1 MKKTVLVTGTSSG
14 IGRSTALEFARRGW
28 NVVATM
34 RTPSQEKGLGT
45 IPGIALA
52 PLDVTDA
59 ASIEAAIRLAV
70 DRFGGLDAV
79 INNAGYGLVGP
90 FEATSPEQ
98 VLAQFDT
105 NVFGL
110 LNVSRAA
117 LPHLRERKGTLV
129 NVTSMG
135 GRLTFPLHSVYHAS
149 KFAVEGFSE
158 ALAQEVRGTGVKV
171 RVVEPGAIRTDFYSR
186 SAQLALPLREDL
198 SDYRVYTANV
208 LANTTAVS
216 ERGSFPEAVARTIVR
231 ATESKGGRLRY
242 AVGPD
247 ARALLWIRRFL
258 PSCVYG
264 FVVRAAV
271 ERKHPK
277 PLDLEALA

>member
-14 IGRSTALEFARRGW
+14 IGRATAIEFARRGW

-34 RTPSQEKGLGT
+34 RSPSLETELGSL
-45 IPGIALA
+45 PGIVLA

-59 ASIEAAIRLAV
+59 AGIESAIRIAV
-70 DRFGGLDAV
+70 ERFGGLDAV
-79 INNAGYGLVGP
+79 VNNAGYGLVGP

-98 VLAQFDT
+98 VRAQFDT

-110 LNVSRAA
+110 MNVSRSA
-117 LPHLRERKGTLV
+117 LPYLRARKGTLV

-171 RVVEPGAIRTDFYSR
+171 RVVEPGAIKTDFYTR
-186 SAQLALPLREDL
+186 SAQLALPLSEEL
-198 SDYRVYTANV
+198 SGYRVYTSNV
-208 LANTTAVS
+208 LANTSAVS
-216 ERGSFPEAVARTIVR
+216 ERGSLPEAVARTIVD
-231 ATESKGGRLRY
+231 ATESKGSRLRF

-247 ARALLWIRRFL
+247 ARALLWIKRFL
-258 PSCVYG
+258 PSSVYD

-271 ERKHPK
+271 ERKNPK